1 MPPARQ
7 PSAATSFIEDVADED
22 LVYIMLN
29 VGDGDSQ
36 ILVLPQ
42 RSKGGRLALV
52 IDAAKGEKLSRALD
66 GLLTA
71 GLIERP
77 PARDRLFPLVCAT
90 HPHNDHIAGMGR
102 FLRDWGDDIGEF
114 WEPGYRHPSPAFFDM
129 MNAVERGDFAHA
141 QPASGFTRYL
151 GLVRVTVLTPA
162 IGLRNRF
169 DTYGVDI
176 NDASIS
182 LKIEFP
188 ASRVELK
195 DGTRELHSRR
205 LRKLILGADSLML
218 SWAQA
223 LIDWPELHPD
233 NSEVAKA
240 LNKAQGASPLKAH
253 LFKVPHHGSKH
264 GVSVEL
270 VEQIGP
276 RLSLLSCRGGGGRF
290 NFPHEVAVEAIREA
304 VEPIATKPD
313 WFHSPDHELGIHST
327 GDRVPFGKPLGS
339 IAVVIGPKAN
349 KWNIWRFGDGP
360 HKPINLADA
369 VPYTPAEPALE
380 THR

>member
-1 MPPARQ
+1 MPQ
-7 PSAATSFIEDVADED
+7 PRPPRAASTFLEDVADED

-36 ILVLPQ
+36 IVVMPQ
-42 RSKGGRLALV
+42 RSSGGRLALI
-52 IDAAKGEKLSRALD
+52 IDAAKGEKLTRALNALLNV
-66 GLLTA
+66 GLL
-71 GLIERP
+71 GRP

-102 FLRDWGDDIGEF
+102 LLRDWGDDIGEF

-129 MNAVERGDFAHA
+129 MNAIEGGEFAHA

-188 ASRVELK
+188 ASRVEIK
-195 DGTRELHSRR
+195 DGTRELHDRR

-223 LIDWPELHPD
+223 LIDWPELHAD
-233 NSEVAKA
+233 ESEVAKA
-240 LNKAQGASPLKAH
+240 LHKAQGASPLKAH
-253 LFKVPHHGSKH
+253 LFKLPHHGSKH
-264 GVSVEL
+264 GASVEL

-290 NFPHEVAVEAIREA
+290 NFPHTVTVEAVREA
-304 VEPIATKPD
+304 LEPIATKPGHV
-313 WFHSPDHELGIHST
+313 HSPDHELGIHST
-327 GDRVPFGKPLGS
+327 GDRDLAGDPLGS
-339 IAVVIGPKAN
+339 IAVVIGPKAH
-349 KWNIWRFGDGP
+349 KWNIWRFGDRPNDPIKIGDATPYAPAGP
-360 HKPINLADA
+360 VLQ
-369 VPYTPAEPALE
+369 
-380 THR
+380 THG

>member
-1 MPPARQ
+1 VSLATQ
-7 PSAATSFIEDVADED
+7 PNAAADFVEDVADED

-36 ILVLPQ
+36 IVVLPQ
-42 RSKGGRLALV
+42 QSNGGRVALV
-52 IDAAKGEKLSRALD
+52 IDAAKGRKLSLAVEALLKA
-66 GLLTA
+66 GLL
-71 GLIERP
+71 GKP

-102 FLRDWGDDIGEF
+102 FLRERGADIGEF
-114 WEPGYRHPSPAFFDM
+114 WEPGYRHPSPAFFEM

-151 GLVRVTVLTPA
+151 GLVRITVLTPA

-188 ASRVELK
+188 ASRVEIK
-195 DGTRELHSRR
+195 DGTRKLHDRR

-233 NSEVAKA
+233 NSEVAKV
-240 LNKAQGASPLKAH
+240 LHKARGASPLKGH

-290 NFPHEVAVEAIREA
+290 NFPHAVAVDAIREA
-304 VEPIATKPD
+304 IDPIATKPNLA
-313 WFHSPDHELGIHST
+313 HSSDHALGIHST
-327 GDRVPFGKPLGS
+327 GDRDLAGNPLGS
-339 IAVVIGPKAN
+339 IAVVIGPKAD

-360 HKPINLADA
+360 NQAITVGDA
-369 VPYTPAEPALE
+369 VPYTPPVPARQ
-380 THR
+380 THG